1 MYLKLSHNNCL
12 IFKLVLTQ
20 IIMVRFL
27 MTFIATV
34 FNSPPPPPPQSNY
47 KMFTIPVVFASCKT
61 NNQFIVGLYKK
72 RTIYFSYEI
81 KRNLIYNVPVCF
93 FPPHILTEFCIFFYG
108 WGQTVLCCSHVTLS
122 NYYNKLMT

>member
-34 FNSPPPPPPQSNY
+34 FNSPPQSNY

-93 FPPHILTEFCIFFYG
+93 FPPTYFNGILHFFLRVR
-108 WGQTVLCCSHVTLS
+108 TDCSMLQSCDTI
-122 NYYNKLMT
+122 KLL